1 MSERPLPEAIRGS
14 WYLLPEEGTLEEALD
29 DKGQLVALRVDGTFT
44 RYTADTTS
52 KRVKEEGDYT
62 FDGDFLILRGR
73 NTDTFRVHIEEDWY
87 WFLEAKKKN
96 RRLYRGMIDGDDFI
110 ELDDASRREIDM
122 LPMRVSA
129 QCRYEDEEG
138 AIFDLVYQ
146 PKEGDAQRVG
156 CFSVDPDRE
165 TGSLWVGLTALATN
179 LEASTWEKVIRKSY
193 LAVHGRDDDLGWVA
207 LEIFGPEGSTHDFN
221 AAD

>member
-1 MSERPLPEAIRGS
+1 MSERLLPEAIRGS
-14 WYLLPEEGTLEEALD
+14 WYLLPEEGSLEEALAD
-29 DKGQLVALRVDGTFT
+29 NGQLVALHIDGTFT

-52 KRVKEEGDYT
+52 KAVKEEGDYT

-73 NTDTFRVHIEEDWY
+73 NTDTFRVHIEEDWC

-96 RRLYRGMIDGDDFI
+96 RRLCRGLIAGDDFI
-110 ELDDASRREIDM
+110 ALDEESRREIDR
-122 LPMRVSA
+122 LPMRVSV
-129 QCRYEDEEG
+129 QSVYDDEEG

-146 PKEGDAQRVG
+146 PKEGDKQRVG
-156 CFSVDPDRE
+156 CFSVDPDPE
-165 TGSLWVGLTALATN
+165 TGALWVGLTALATN

-193 LAVHGRDDDLGWVA
+193 LGARERNDDLGWVA
-207 LEIFGPEGSTHDFN
+207 LEIFGPEGGTHEFN